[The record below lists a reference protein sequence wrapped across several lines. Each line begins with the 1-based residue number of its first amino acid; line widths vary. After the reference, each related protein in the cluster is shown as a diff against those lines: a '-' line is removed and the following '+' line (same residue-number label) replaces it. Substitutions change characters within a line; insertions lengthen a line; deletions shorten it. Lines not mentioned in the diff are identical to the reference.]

1 MSQMKS
7 FYWQLQ
13 NDRDL
18 EACMLPDIVEY
29 NAIMNDIADDQ
40 HRRMIEE
47 MDEEATFPLLW
58 FFILLNDYISQ
69 TTCIRQYSCHYCHFV
84 ILHVDATIGVIIN
97 LVAETISM
105 PFFLKTKS
113 WDVVFMLSFM
123 ITIGLSKLVGLI
135 VSNAL
140 VQPIVNFL
148 G

>member
-1 MSQMKS
+1 MTTLVKLRVLGS
-7 FYWQLQ
+7 
-13 NDRDL
+13 
-18 EACMLPDIVEY
+18 
-29 NAIMNDIADDQ
+29 
-40 HRRMIEE
+40 
-47 MDEEATFPLLW
+47 
-58 FFILLNDYISQ
+58 ILVITAY
-69 TTCIRQYSCHYCHFV
+69 FV

-97 LVAETISM
+97 LVAESISM

-113 WDVVFMLSFM
+113 WDVVLMLSFM

>member
-1 MSQMKS
+1 MTTLVKLRVLGS
-7 FYWQLQ
+7 
-13 NDRDL
+13 
-18 EACMLPDIVEY
+18 
-29 NAIMNDIADDQ
+29 
-40 HRRMIEE
+40 
-47 MDEEATFPLLW
+47 
-58 FFILLNDYISQ
+58 ILVITAY
-69 TTCIRQYSCHYCHFV
+69 FV

-113 WDVVFMLSFM
+113 WDVVLMLSFM

-135 VSNAL
+135 VSNSL

>member
-1 MSQMKS
+1 MTTLVKLRVLGS
-7 FYWQLQ
+7 
-13 NDRDL
+13 
-18 EACMLPDIVEY
+18 
-29 NAIMNDIADDQ
+29 
-40 HRRMIEE
+40 
-47 MDEEATFPLLW
+47 
-58 FFILLNDYISQ
+58 ILVITAY
-69 TTCIRQYSCHYCHFV
+69 FV

-97 LVAETISM
+97 LIAETISM

-113 WDVVFMLSFM
+113 WDVVLMLSFM

>member
-1 MSQMKS
+1 MTTLVKLRVLGS
-7 FYWQLQ
+7 
-13 NDRDL
+13 
-18 EACMLPDIVEY
+18 
-29 NAIMNDIADDQ
+29 
-40 HRRMIEE
+40 
-47 MDEEATFPLLW
+47 
-58 FFILLNDYISQ
+58 ILVITAY
-69 TTCIRQYSCHYCHFV
+69 FV
-84 ILHVDATIGVIIN
+84 ILHIDATIGVIIN

-113 WDVVFMLSFM
+113 WDVVLMLSFM

>member
-1 MSQMKS
+1 MTTLVKLRVLGS
-7 FYWQLQ
+7 
-13 NDRDL
+13 
-18 EACMLPDIVEY
+18 
-29 NAIMNDIADDQ
+29 
-40 HRRMIEE
+40 
-47 MDEEATFPLLW
+47 
-58 FFILLNDYISQ
+58 ILVITAY
-69 TTCIRQYSCHYCHFV
+69 FV

-113 WDVVFMLSFM
+113 WDVVLMLSFM

-135 VSNAL
+135 VSNAV

>member
-1 MSQMKS
+1 MTTLVKLRVLGS
-7 FYWQLQ
+7 
-13 NDRDL
+13 
-18 EACMLPDIVEY
+18 
-29 NAIMNDIADDQ
+29 
-40 HRRMIEE
+40 
-47 MDEEATFPLLW
+47 
-58 FFILLNDYISQ
+58 ILVITAY
-69 TTCIRQYSCHYCHFV
+69 FV

-113 WDVVFMLSFM
+113 WDVVLMLSFM

-135 VSNAL
+135 VSSEL

>member
-1 MSQMKS
+1 MTTLVKLRVLGS
-7 FYWQLQ
+7 
-13 NDRDL
+13 
-18 EACMLPDIVEY
+18 
-29 NAIMNDIADDQ
+29 
-40 HRRMIEE
+40 
-47 MDEEATFPLLW
+47 
-58 FFILLNDYISQ
+58 ILVITAY
-69 TTCIRQYSCHYCHFV
+69 FV

-113 WDVVFMLSFM
+113 WDVVLMLSFM

-135 VSNAL
+135 VSSAL

>member
-1 MSQMKS
+1 MTTLVKLRVLGS
-7 FYWQLQ
+7 
-13 NDRDL
+13 
-18 EACMLPDIVEY
+18 
-29 NAIMNDIADDQ
+29 
-40 HRRMIEE
+40 
-47 MDEEATFPLLW
+47 
-58 FFILLNDYISQ
+58 ILVITAY
-69 TTCIRQYSCHYCHFV
+69 FV

-113 WDVVFMLSFM
+113 WDVVLMLSFM

>member
-1 MSQMKS
+1 MTTLVKLRVLGS
-7 FYWQLQ
+7 
-13 NDRDL
+13 
-18 EACMLPDIVEY
+18 
-29 NAIMNDIADDQ
+29 
-40 HRRMIEE
+40 
-47 MDEEATFPLLW
+47 
-58 FFILLNDYISQ
+58 ILVITAY
-69 TTCIRQYSCHYCHFV
+69 FV

-113 WDVVFMLSFM
+113 WDVVLMLSFM

-135 VSNAL
+135 VSNEL

>member
-1 MSQMKS
+1 MTTLVKLRVLGS
-7 FYWQLQ
+7 
-13 NDRDL
+13 
-18 EACMLPDIVEY
+18 
-29 NAIMNDIADDQ
+29 
-40 HRRMIEE
+40 
-47 MDEEATFPLLW
+47 
-58 FFILLNDYISQ
+58 ILVITAY
-69 TTCIRQYSCHYCHFV
+69 FV

-113 WDVVFMLSFM
+113 WDVVLMLSFM

-135 VSNAL
+135 ASSAL

>member
-1 MSQMKS
+1 MTTLVKLRVLGS
-7 FYWQLQ
+7 
-13 NDRDL
+13 
-18 EACMLPDIVEY
+18 
-29 NAIMNDIADDQ
+29 
-40 HRRMIEE
+40 
-47 MDEEATFPLLW
+47 
-58 FFILLNDYISQ
+58 ILVITAY
-69 TTCIRQYSCHYCHFV
+69 FV

-113 WDVVFMLSFM
+113 WDVVLMLSFM

-135 VSNAL
+135 VSNGL

>member
-1 MSQMKS
+1 MTTLVKLRVLGS
-7 FYWQLQ
+7 
-13 NDRDL
+13 
-18 EACMLPDIVEY
+18 
-29 NAIMNDIADDQ
+29 
-40 HRRMIEE
+40 
-47 MDEEATFPLLW
+47 
-58 FFILLNDYISQ
+58 ILVITAY
-69 TTCIRQYSCHYCHFV
+69 FV

-113 WDVVFMLSFM
+113 WDVVLMLSFM

-140 VQPIVNFL
+140 VQPILNFL

>member
-1 MSQMKS
+1 MTTLVKLRVLGS
-7 FYWQLQ
+7 
-13 NDRDL
+13 
-18 EACMLPDIVEY
+18 
-29 NAIMNDIADDQ
+29 
-40 HRRMIEE
+40 
-47 MDEEATFPLLW
+47 
-58 FFILLNDYISQ
+58 ILVITAY
-69 TTCIRQYSCHYCHFV
+69 FV